1 MTYEEILTIQP
12 FSLDKTS
19 KEKLLDKMKEF
30 FNNEDYVVV
39 ANIPYNITSHII
51 RMFLVEKEYFPQSLI
66 LMIQREVAERI
77 CSLNN
82 DKSVLSMVT
91 EFFADTE
98 ILLNVDKKS
107 FFPEPRVNSSV
118 IKIKRTNEHKNKLEK
133 ENPEDLFKF
142 INVGF
147 SNRRKMLHH
156 NISSTYKIDKDK
168 TKKIIVKT
176 GLNEKIRAQD
186 LGINDWIN
194 LWYNVKY
201 ENKK

>member
-1 MTYEEILTIQP
+1 MIALGDALRL
-12 FSLDKTS
+12 FDKTS
-19 KEKLLDKMKEF
+19 KEKLLEKMRGF

-66 LMIQREVAERI
+66 LMIQREVAERV

-82 DKSVLSMVT
+82 NKSVLSMVI
-91 EFFADTE
+91 EFYADTK
-98 ILLNVDKKS
+98 ILFNVDKKS

-118 IKIKRTNEHKNKLEK
+118 IKIQMTNEHKNKLK
-133 ENPEDLFKF
+133 EDNPEDLFKF
-142 INVGF
+142 INIGF

-156 NISSTYKIDKDK
+156 NISCTYKMDKDK
-168 TKKIIVKT
+168 VKKIIANT

-186 LGINDWIN
+186 LDINDWIN